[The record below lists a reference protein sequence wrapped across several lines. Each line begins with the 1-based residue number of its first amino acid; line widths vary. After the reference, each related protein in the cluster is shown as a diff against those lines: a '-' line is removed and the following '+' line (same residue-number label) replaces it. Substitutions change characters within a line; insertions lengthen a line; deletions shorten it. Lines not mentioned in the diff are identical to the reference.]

1 MNRIQLITFAA
12 LALTAGGCAHR
23 NPRRTARRLR
33 RRRSRS
39 RRWSTSPL
47 SQLAA
52 VDVPELRWKYTPEE
66 IATECA
72 QAETT
77 ATGELAKL
85 VAQPDAQRTFASSF
99 DAFEQIMTDYTDRVT
114 RLSFLKEVHPDAKV
128 RAAAAN
134 CEERSGKFFV
144 EVGARKD
151 LYLAMKG
158 YQANQEKTEPLA
170 PIDRRLIEI
179 TMRDFRR
186 NGLALSDADRA
197 KLVEIRSQIAKLRT
211 EYSANLDNDTSSIE
225 ATAAELAGLPA
236 SYLAR
241 LKKAPDG
248 KYIVTTKYPDY
259 YPLMENARAEELRKR
274 EYLAFNSRQTEKNLP
289 LLTQAVALR
298 ADAAKLLGYAN
309 HADFVTETRMAK
321 NSAEVISFLKKLG
334 TELSRAPPRSTRGCS
349 RSSAKRPTTATRSC
363 RCGIGVIT
371 CAKFASRIS
380 SSTTKRFAPISPRQ
394 GAGGNVSGLFD
405 DPRRELQSG
414 RESERVGRRG
424 SALRGSR
431 SHAGRRRKAARQV
444 LCRSVSAAGK
454 IWPRGEHADR
464 NLARGEERLSD
475 SALGAGGEFQSAGE
489 RQAGAPVGR

>member
-12 LALTAGGCAHR
+12 LALTAGGCAHSKSA
-23 NPRRTARRLR
+23 PHSAATPA
-33 RRRSRS
+33 SS
-39 RRWSTSPL
+39 KPVASVVHVPF

-197 KLVEIRSQIAKLRT
+197 KLVEIRSQIAKLQT

-321 NSAEVISFLKKLG
+321 NSAEVIAFLKKLG
-334 TELSRAPPRSTRGCS
+334 TELEPGA
-349 RSSAKRPTTATRSC
+349 AALDKRMLAL
-363 RCGIGVIT
+363 
-371 CAKFASRIS
+371 
-380 SSTTKRFAPISPRQ
+380 KRKETHDR
-394 GAGGNVSGLFD
+394 
-405 DPRRELQSG
+405 
-414 RESERVGRRG
+414 
-424 SALRGSR
+424 
-431 SHAGRRRKAARQV
+431 HAV
-444 LCRSVSAAGK
+444 
-454 IWPRGEHADR
+454 
-464 NLARGEERLSD
+464 
-475 SALGAGGEFQSAGE
+475 
-489 RQAGAPVGR
+489 